1 MVPLGQRGVKLQ
13 EDLLHLCV
21 HVDPLV
27 HEVPLF
33 PGDHAAPAGPAGPGI
48 PGSFAE
54 AIFRAYLGMLLT
66 KKKKNASFIVF

>member
-1 MVPLGQRGVKLQ
+1 MVPWGQRGLELQ
-13 EDLLHLCV
+13 EDLLHLCI

-54 AIFRAYLGMLLT
+54 GIFRACLGILLA